1 MLSIETEDRRM
12 AGIPEETAP
21 RLWLGKIVFLF
32 DLCIELN
39 VTFS

>member
-1 MLSIETEDRRM
+1 M

-32 DLCIELN
+32 DSCIELN
-39 VTFS
+39 VRIS

>member
-1 MLSIETEDRRM
+1 M

-32 DLCIELN
+32 DFCIELN
-39 VTFS
+39 VRIS

>member
-1 MLSIETEDRRM
+1 M
-12 AGIPEETAP
+12 ADIPEETAP

-32 DLCIELN
+32 DFCIELN

>member
-1 MLSIETEDRRM
+1 M

-32 DLCIELN
+32 DFCIELN
-39 VTFS
+39 VWIS